1 MKLIYCII
9 LLLGLATVPEISK
22 QRLAVREVAA
32 KAVAGDPKALY
43 DLAMLHDMGY
53 DSIPV
58 DSVRSTLLY
67 RLSAEA
73 GYAPA
78 QNYLGFRYFNGE
90 AVHQDVDSALY
101 WMAKAAGNGDAKA
114 ANNLGYL
121 LANSEKVTRDYPQA
135 IYWLTK
141 AADAGLPAGMSQL
154 ADLYRMGHGCTPDT
168 ARAEAL
174 YTRAIQAGLHDAEL
188 KLLAMKGN
196 QWLALSPDSALSLG
210 KYHYSHGAPVIAVTL
225 FENVASYKDNE
236 CPPTSEKEVSTDEV
250 NQTAA
255 QAISSNCVV
264 YNAATKALALL
275 GDAYS
280 RGLGVE
286 YDHDRSVALFYE
298 AALRGDP
305 SAEFVIAELLDI
317 FPDALDAI
325 TPTQDINL
333 NHASSN
339 PPQTIHHPNPS
350 NITSTSSN
358 NSDIDPSQL
367 TNAAYWYERAAA
379 QGITDA
385 ATATTR
391 LLE

>member
-1 MKLIYCII
+1 MKLLYCII

-22 QRLAVREVAA
+22 QRLAVRDVAA
-32 KAVAGDPKALY
+32 KAAEGDAKALY

-67 RLSAEA
+67 RLSAES

-78 QNYLGFRYFNGE
+78 QNYLGYRYFNGE
-90 AVHQDVDSALY
+90 AVRQDVDSALY

-174 YTRAIQAGLHDAEL
+174 YTKAIQAGLHDAEL

-196 QWLALSPDSALSLG
+196 QWLILSPDSALVLG
-210 KYHYSHGAPVIAVTL
+210 KYHYSHGAPTIAVTL
-225 FENVASYKDNE
+225 FENAAGYKDSK
-236 CPPTSEKEVSTDEV
+236 CPPASEKGISSNEV
-250 NQTAA
+250 NQTDA
-255 QAISSNCVV
+255 QNPSNYVA

-317 FPDALDAI
+317 FPDALDSLT
-325 TPTQDINL
+325 TPQNINSYKDIINP
-333 NHASSN
+333 HSSN
-339 PPQTIHHPNPS
+339 G
-350 NITSTSSN
+350 
-358 NSDIDPSQL
+358 SDIDLSQL

>member
-1 MKLIYCII
+1 MKLIYYII

-90 AVHQDVDSALY
+90 AVRQDVDSALY

-154 ADLYRMGHGCTPDT
+154 ADLYRMGQGCTPDT

-196 QWLALSPDSALSLG
+196 QWLTLSPDSALTLG

-225 FENVASYKDNE
+225 FENVASYKDNKN
-236 CPPTSEKEVSTDEV
+236 SV
-250 NQTAA
+250 A
-255 QAISSNCVV
+255 

-325 TPTQDINL
+325 TPIQDINL

-339 PPQTIHHPNPS
+339 PPQTIPHPNPS
-350 NITSTSSN
+350 NIASTSSN